1 MGGRGC
7 KRVPGPFPNVHCF
20 NCPNGQF
27 PVGGEGP
34 GGGVIHN
41 LRFVFFYIN
50 TFWGL
55 KIRSLL
61 HELRLQMI
69 HATGTL
75 QFMIFFHLKVLLH
88 CAIHIFIHEIHCY
101 YISLSVVYWFPI
113 NTFQAE
119 EVRKRMGEN
128 EEVTNE
134 FWPTRIVADF
144 GDSDYHG
151 MCELW
156 WRNLIPFC
164 CQCHRYDS
172 LCPCSGVFF

>member
-1 MGGRGC
+1 MSCTMRQTIR
-7 KRVPGPFPNVHCF
+7 RVEYITVV
-20 NCPNGQF
+20 CPSLEIYF
-27 PVGGEGP
+27 ICV
-34 GGGVIHN
+34 
-41 LRFVFFYIN
+41 N
-50 TFWGL
+50 TFW
-55 KIRSLL
+55 L
-61 HELRLQMI
+61 HSKTIQQ
-69 HATGTL
+69 GSPSSKC
-75 QFMIFFHLKVLLH
+75 Q
-88 CAIHIFIHEIHCY
+88 C

-172 LCPCSGVFF
+172 LYPCSGVFF